1 MSESY
6 KKLVKT
12 LQTIFEMD
20 KADLDF
26 GIYRIMNQKR
36 DDINDFLENDLL
48 SQVKKSFEDY
58 NSEGRGELQQELE
71 MAIEQA
77 KKFGALDPEMT
88 DPVIEIR
95 RRIDSSV
102 DAVAL
107 ENDVFSKLHTFFSRY
122 YDKGDFISK
131 RRYKADT
138 YSIPYEG
145 EEVKLYWANHD
156 QYYIKSSEHL
166 RDYAFTVEDD
176 KKSVRIKL
184 VKADAEKDN
193 IKEKSGEERRFVLD
207 KEYPLSEENGE
218 LLIHFN
224 FLPIGKKKQE
234 KLNEEAVKA
243 VFEQT
248 GFDDWL
254 AILSQLASTDKNP
267 KRTLLERHLNEYTA
281 RNTFD
286 YFIHKDLASFLNRE
300 LDFFIKNEVLFLDD
314 IDEASFSLT
323 EQQLRKIKIIRSIAK
338 KIIRMLAQL
347 EDFQKKLWLKKKFVI
362 ETNYCITLD
371 RIPFDEEL
379 FEEIFSN
386 EIQLAEWVKLFAID
400 RAVLEKDFNN
410 NDWASFLKIDYIR
423 CLIIDTAHFSQDFLT
438 NLLREFNSIDSET
451 DCLLINSENFQA
463 LNLLQEVYG
472 ESVDCVYIDPPY
484 NTSDNAFLYKNTY
497 KHSSWN
503 SLIRGGVEQS
513 KKLLK
518 KSGVI
523 LGAIDDTEY
532 SSFKHILANTFGSTN
547 YIGTTAV
554 EVNPAGQ
561 NIRPNVPARSHDY
574 FHAFAKNIDLIRMNL
589 RGLTEQ
595 EKEQYSELDDIGNF
609 YWDNLRRRGGNSRP
623 SDRPKQFF
631 PIYYDGKILRVPR
644 MDWDED
650 IKKYKIKDLLHPNE
664 KEIWPIDPKGEDR
677 IWRVNPESATKGIN
691 LGEIAVIIK
700 AGRNEI
706 SKKSREPLG
715 KKPKTLWSDSK
726 YSATSHG
733 SKLLIDMFGGTF
745 DFSYP
750 KSIFLTT
757 DSIRYWASENAHIMD
772 FFGGSGTT
780 GNSVINLNREDQG
793 NRKFTLVE
801 MGDYFLSVL
810 KPRVLKSFY
819 SARWKDGVPQTIDKY
834 ISLLK
839 KDLSFLNKELKA
851 ATADDSFTEYK
862 ATISFITSLI
872 KQKESQIEIAKN
884 ENDSSNMFF
893 SLPAFIKYQ
902 KLESYEDVLN
912 NLNVISNKSN
922 QDLLS
927 NNQNLKEDYML
938 GYWVDVETADSS
950 SLLNID
956 QFEDPFNYKLNIG
969 TGSVGAT
976 EETTVDLVETFNY
989 LIGLSVKTIDVLKG
1003 FKVVIGTNPQDES
1016 VLIVWRNTKEK
1027 DNDAL
1032 ESFLNKQKYNPRDFD
1047 FDHIYINGDHTLED
1061 PRSIVKMIEIEF
1073 KRLMFD
1079 VEDV

>member
-58 NSEGRGELQQELE
+58 NSEGRGDLQQELE

-362 ETNYCITLD
+362 KTDYCITLD
-371 RIPFDEEL
+371 
-379 FEEIFSN
+379 
-386 EIQLAEWVKLFAID
+386 
-400 RAVLEKDFNN
+400 
-410 NDWASFLKIDYIR
+410 KIDDSHYKEILN
-423 CLIIDTAHFSQDFLT
+423 CKDQLKEWKEYFDVDIADIEDLVNEKYLVLDTKFFDDQFKYGILSKFDNIDNELDG
-438 NLLREFNSIDSET
+438 I
-451 DCLLINSENFQA
+451 LINSENFGA
-463 LNLLQEVYG
+463 LSLINTTYKEKVKTIY
-472 ESVDCVYIDPPY
+472 VDPPY
-484 NTSDNAFLYKNTY
+484 NATSSEILYMNNY
-497 KHSSWN
+497 KHSSWISFIDN
-503 SLIRGGVEQS
+503 RIAAS
-513 KKLLK
+513 KSFLK
-518 KSGVI
+518 KDRGVFI
-523 LGAIDDTEY
+523 LAIDENEQENVGKLFDLHFNDYQKTCVSVIHNPGGIQGNNFSY
-532 SSFKHILANTFGSTN
+532 SNEFAYFLYPNKRDMIKKVKRDNPNIESLRDWGGEESKR
-547 YIGTTAV
+547 TTAKNCFYPIVVNKDNIIIKYGNVCDDNFHPESPNIIDKDGNIEIYPIDNNGIERKWRYARHTV
-554 EVNPAGQ
+554 EGIHDQLHCHITDGV
-561 NIRPNVPARSHDY
+561 RSI
-574 FHAFAKNIDLIRMNL
+574 KN
-589 RGLTEQ
+589 
-595 EKEQYSELDDIGNF
+595 EKSFFRLKTVWDDKKYNANAYG
-609 YWDNLRRRGGNSRP
+609 S
-623 SDRPKQFF
+623 
-631 PIYYDGKILRVPR
+631 KILNNILPKNPFTFPKSLYTV
-644 MDWDED
+644 ED
-650 IKKYKIKDLLHPNE
+650 SIF
-664 KEIWPIDPKGEDR
+664 
-677 IWRVNPESATKGIN
+677 
-691 LGEIAVIIK
+691 
-700 AGRNEI
+700 
-706 SKKSREPLG
+706 
-715 KKPKTLWSDSK
+715 
-726 YSATSHG
+726 ATS
-733 SKLLIDMFGGTF
+733 D
-745 DFSYP
+745 DNSY
-750 KSIFLTT
+750 IL
-757 DSIRYWASENAHIMD
+757 D
-772 FFGGSGTT
+772 FFSGSGTT
-780 GNSVINLNREDQG
+780 AHAVIDLNRNHQSSE
-793 NRKFTLVE
+793 RKYILIE
-801 MGDYFLSVL
+801 MGDYFDSVT
-810 KPRVLKSFY
+810 KPRTKKVIY
-819 SARWKDGVPQTIDKY
+819 SSSYVDGRPLEKDGVSQMFKY
-834 ISLLK
+834 
-839 KDLSFLNKELKA
+839 F
-851 ATADDSFTEYK
+851 
-862 ATISFITSLI
+862 
-872 KQKESQIEIAKN
+872 
-884 ENDSSNMFF
+884 NM
-893 SLPAFIKYQ
+893 
-902 KLESYEDVLN
+902 ESYEDSLN
-912 NLNVISNKSN
+912 NLELSPNKSN

-938 GYWVDVETADSS
+938 GYWLNVETADSS

-976 EETTVDLVETFNY
+976 KATIVDLMETFNY
-989 LIGLSVKTIDVLKG
+989 LIGLKIKTIDVLKG
-1003 FKVVIGTNPQDES
+1003 FKVVIGENPQDET
-1016 VLIVWRNTKEK
+1016 VLIVWRNIKEEN
-1027 DNDAL
+1027 NDAL
-1032 ESFLNKQKYNPRDFD
+1032 EEFLDKQGYNPRDSE
-1047 FDHIYINGDHTLED
+1047 FDHIYVNGDHTLED